1 MKEVDFQMKKY
12 LALLL
17 VLVMVLSLAAC
28 ASKPAETTDE
38 PEQTTTEP
46 APAEETKDEEPA
58 PAEETKEEEPT
69 EEPADNT
76 EYAVAMITDYGDIT
90 DQSFNQTTYEACKA
104 FCEDNGV
111 EFSYFKPAGDNTADR
126 VAMIEKAV
134 DEGYNVIVMPGYAF
148 GGAIVEAAPEF
159 PDVKFIALDVAKGD
173 LLEAG
178 VAKAGESYDYNP
190 DNWDL
195 EKYVD
200 MSNVYCAIYQEELCG
215 YMAGYAAVKLGYKSL
230 GFLGGMAVPAVIRY
244 GYGFVQGVDA
254 AAADL
259 GLSDVTLN
267 YIYGGQFSG
276 DVDITAVMDT
286 WYANGTEV
294 VFACGGGIY
303 TSAVDAAKKAG
314 GKVIGVDVDQAGVI
328 AGYAGV
334 DGLTV
339 TSAMKGLY
347 PATYDT
353 LNDVINN
360 GNWANYVGKITTL
373 GLVSADDPEA
383 NYVQIPMGEG
393 TQWSDSFTQDDY
405 KAMVADMYNGVI
417 TVSNDISKAAS
428 DFATVITVDD
438 QGAIKG

>member
-1 MKEVDFQMKKY
+1 MKKII
-12 LALLL
+12 ALLL
-17 VLVMVLSLAAC
+17 AVLMVLSMVAC
-28 ASKPAETTDE
+28 ASKTTDDTPADTTPADTTPADTTTEDTEKTDE
-38 PEQTTTEP
+38 PADTTTDAEP
-46 APAEETKDEEPA
+46 VETDG
-58 PAEETKEEEPT
+58 
-69 EEPADNT
+69 

-104 FCEDNGV
+104 FCEANGIT
-111 EFSYFKPAGDNTADR
+111 FNYFKPAGDNTADR

-148 GGAIVEAAPEF
+148 GGAIVEAAPEYK
-159 PDVKFIALDVAKGD
+159 DVKFVALDVGKGD

-259 GLSDVTLN
+259 GLSDVTVK
-267 YIYGGQFSG
+267 YVYGGQFFG
-276 DVDITAVMDT
+276 DADITAVMDT

-303 TSAVDAAKKAG
+303 TSAVDAAKKAN

-328 AGYAGV
+328 ANYAGV

-347 PATYDT
+347 PATYDA
-353 LNDVINN
+353 LNDIINN
-360 GNWANYVGKITTL
+360 GNWANYVGKIATL

-405 KAMVADMYNGVI
+405 KAMVADMFSGKI